1 MVVVQCSNSQG
12 RFNDL
17 AGGILVHSGFVPD
30 SLTKRC
36 RCVCACVCVNMRLCL
51 SRAYM
56 CVYIMSKE
64 QVLKR
69 MKLTGARFVRSVPLA
84 VDGQRNAVQS
94 VIWLF

>member
-1 MVVVQCSNSQG
+1 MTWQAAFWCTAALCRIVSQNG
-12 RFNDL
+12 V
-17 AGGILVHSGFVPD
+17 GV
-30 SLTKRC
+30 
-36 RCVCACVCVNMRLCL
+36 CVCVCVNMRLCL

-56 CVYIMSKE
+56 CVYVMSKE

-69 MKLTGARFVRSVPLA
+69 MKLTGARFVGSVPLA

>member
-1 MVVVQCSNSQG
+1 MTWQAAFWCTAALCRIVSQNG
-12 RFNDL
+12 V
-17 AGGILVHSGFVPD
+17 GV
-30 SLTKRC
+30 
-36 RCVCACVCVNMRLCL
+36 CVRVCVNMRLCL

-94 VIWLF
+94 VIWLFWSEHMQQV

>member
-1 MVVVQCSNSQG
+1 MTWQAAFWCTAALCRIVSQNG
-12 RFNDL
+12 V
-17 AGGILVHSGFVPD
+17 GV
-30 SLTKRC
+30 
-36 RCVCACVCVNMRLCL
+36 CVCVNMRLCL

-56 CVYIMSKE
+56 CVYVMSKE

-69 MKLTGARFVRSVPLA
+69 MKLTGARFVGSVPLA